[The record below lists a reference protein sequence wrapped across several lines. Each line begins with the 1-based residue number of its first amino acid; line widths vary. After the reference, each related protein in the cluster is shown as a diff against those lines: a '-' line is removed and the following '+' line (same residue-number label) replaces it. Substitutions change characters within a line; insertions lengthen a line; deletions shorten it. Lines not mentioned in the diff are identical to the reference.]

1 MQNAVP
7 KIRDE
12 SGSFYEKKMVLKNL
26 RNKIEK
32 K

>member
-12 SGSFYEKKMVLKNL
+12 SGSFYEKKNGS
-26 RNKIEK
+26 EK
-32 K
+32 LAKQD